1 MVPLSEVTM
10 TVPFKQDEQ
19 GVLWVLAPF
28 LPLILILI
36 GFNGLNVESDSIVFA
51 ALLVL
56 GYIALPIVGTVVL
69 ALGRAGQGRSIARF
83 VAFLDLLLFF
93 PLSLYVLL
101 FAVHLLGG
109 GR

>member
-1 MVPLSEVTM
+1 M
-10 TVPFKQDEQ
+10 TIPFKQDEQ
-19 GVLWVLAPF
+19 GVLWVIAPF

-36 GFNGLNVESDSIVFA
+36 GFNGLNAESDSIVFA

-56 GYIALPIVGTVVL
+56 GYVALPFVGALVL
-69 ALGRAGQGRSIARF
+69 ALGRDGQGRGIARF
-83 VAFLDLLLFF
+83 LAVLDLLLIL
-93 PLSLYVLL
+93 PLFLYVLP

>member
-1 MVPLSEVTM
+1 M
-10 TVPFKQDEQ
+10 VPFKQNEQ
-19 GVLWVLAPF
+19 GVFWVLAPF

-36 GFNGLNVESDSIVFA
+36 GFNGLNAENDSIVFS

-56 GYIALPIVGTVVL
+56 GYVALPFVGTLVL
-69 ALGRAGQGRSIARF
+69 ALGRDGQGRGIARF
-83 VAFLDLLLFF
+83 LAVLDLFLILTLF
-93 PLSLYVLL
+93 LYVLP